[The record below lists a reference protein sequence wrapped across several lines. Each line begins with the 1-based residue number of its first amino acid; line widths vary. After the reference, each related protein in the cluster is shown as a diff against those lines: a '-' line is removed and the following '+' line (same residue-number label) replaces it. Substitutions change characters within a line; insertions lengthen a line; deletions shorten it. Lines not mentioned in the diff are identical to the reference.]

1 MSEQERP
8 PIFKSWN
15 YWYWIVLA
23 VMLLQVVL
31 YYTLTRAFQ

>member
-15 YWYWIVLA
+15 TWYWIVLV
-23 VMLLQVVL
+23 VMLLQVFL
-31 YYTLTRAFQ
+31 YFMITRAF